1 MYTFV
6 CCLNPGVC
14 YVQVRDSDLAS
25 LARLGYKDPA
35 AGTSACEGT
44 IAERGWKFVFPT
56 NQ

>member
-14 YVQVRDSDLAS
+14 YVQLRDSDLAS